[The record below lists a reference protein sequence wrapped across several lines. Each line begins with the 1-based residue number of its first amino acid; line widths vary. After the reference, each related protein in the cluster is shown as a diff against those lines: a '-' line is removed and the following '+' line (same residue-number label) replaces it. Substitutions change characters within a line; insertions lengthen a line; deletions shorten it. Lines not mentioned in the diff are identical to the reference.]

1 MSHHLIIDDIQITTG
16 DFFSILY
23 GRSTVWKFR
32 GNSIVKIKAL
42 ADTVIMIKNIKN
54 GMKR

>member
-23 GRSTVWKFR
+23 GNFG

-42 ADTVIMIKNIKN
+42 ADTVIIIIKNVHFAEIKF
-54 GMKR
+54 

>member
-1 MSHHLIIDDIQITTG
+1 MSHHLIIDDIQIITG
-16 DFFSILY
+16 DFFFSILY

-42 ADTVIMIKNIKN
+42 ADTVRMIKNIKN
-54 GMKR
+54 KD